1 MYVVVV
7 EFEVLPDRFSR
18 FLEAVKEQAR
28 NSLNGEPLC
37 YRFDVCLPHD
47 AEHTVYLYEV
57 YRDAQAFQEHLQTR
71 HFAEFEAHVS
81 EMIQKK
87 SVRTMD
93 KIKKNAND

>member
-7 EFEVLPDRFSR
+7 EFEVHPDQLADFV
-18 FLEAVKEQAR
+18 EAVKEQAR
-28 NSLNGEPLC
+28 NSLNAEPLC

-47 AEHTVYLYEV
+47 ADSTVYLYEV

-71 HFAEFEAHVS
+71 HFAEFDTHVS